1 MPYVWVPTYTESF
14 DTDVVTAFGTS
25 FNDSGYFVRSY
36 DSAGKAMALVATGGY
51 NAGIRADLDTQEF
64 SKRVEMDVINKA
76 TSIGGTAGL
85 GLVMFGENSGATIP
99 AVWLYY
105 PVDGAAASNY
115 DRIIQSDRV
124 PPAFNVNLYSAATTP
139 AALIMNQE
147 FTLAFELYPDE
158 TNPGKMVAKA
168 FFDGALLSSV
178 DNISPISY
186 IEGTTQF
193 RAGIYGRNHSFNVK
207 EFRTF
212 KREAS
217 AVPLDVTTNI
227 FGSPNVPT
235 IANIY
240 LYDKTAGTFIGKFTT
255 DASGNFSMPYIAGR
269 EVIAFAEMPDGSY
282 VPAGAGP
289 ITL

>member
-1 MPYVWVPTYTESF
+1 MPYIWVPTYTESF

-25 FNDSGYFVRSY
+25 FDNGGYFVRSY
-36 DSAGKAMALVATGGY
+36 DSAGKAMALVAAGGY

-76 TSIGGTAGL
+76 TSSGGAAGL
-85 GLVMFGENSGATIP
+85 GLVMFGGNSGGAIP

-105 PVDGAAASNY
+105 PVHGA
-115 DRIIQSDRV
+115 DKIIQSYDV
-124 PPAFNVNLYSAATTP
+124 PPAVNVYLYNAATAP
-139 AALIMNQE
+139 AALSMNQE

-178 DNISPISY
+178 ANISPTSY
-186 IEGTTQF
+186 IEGTTRF

-217 AVPLDVTTNI
+217 AVALDVTTNI

-255 DASGNFSMPYIAGR
+255 DASGNFSMPYIPGR